1 MHGKKYNKK
10 RQADATHR
18 TAALSVN
25 GRPLLAPSGTCLCVL
40 DLSEM
45 PLFTQAPNLQATSEK
60 KPMAVL
66 KDTLLR

>member
-1 MHGKKYNKK
+1 VAYD
-10 RQADATHR
+10 R
-18 TAALSVN
+18 S
-25 GRPLLAPSGTCLCVL
+25 LAPSGICLCML
-40 DLSEM
+40 NLSEM